1 VTSFDAL
8 PSQIPNVGRNLTL
21 MHTVFDIIQS
31 LSVIIAS
38 VVAIYGISSW
48 RREATWKRKYELAE
62 EVLALFYECKEK
74 FQIIRSPAGHSLEG
88 NTRKRADNETP
99 DETQRLDNAYV
110 FIERYE
116 REKESFIKLWSLKFR
131 FMTIFGK
138 EAGQPFDEIR
148 KILYS
153 IFFAASKLGQRYWKD
168 QGRKNFSE
176 IEFQRHLKAMQEN
189 ENIIWASFD
198 ENDKIASQ
206 VNECI
211 AKIESYCEA
220 SMQK

>member
-1 VTSFDAL
+1 MGTNQTANSTS
-8 PSQIPNVGRNLTL
+8 
-21 MHTVFDIIQS
+21 MYTVVDIIQS
-31 LSVIIAS
+31 FSVIIAS
-38 VVAIYGISSW
+38 VAAIYGISSW
-48 RREATWKRKYELAE
+48 RREAKWKRKYELAE

-88 NTRKRADNETP
+88 NTRKRGENETQ

-116 REKESFIKLWSLKFR
+116 IEKEPFIQLWSLKFT

-138 EAGQPFDEIR
+138 EAGQPFDEIK
-148 KILYS
+148 KILSS
-153 IFFAASKLGQRYWKD
+153 IFFAASKLSQRYWKD
-168 QGRKNFSE
+168 QGRKNFSDL
-176 IEFQRHLKAMQEN
+176 EFQKHLKEMHEN

-198 ENDKIASQ
+198 ENDKIANQ
-206 VNECI
+206 VDECI

-220 SMQK
+220 SMKK